1 MLKDKRGSGVRE
13 KIFKV
18 IEASDGNDLWSSLYD
33 YFTMFII
40 IVSLV
45 PLAFKETYRAF
56 EIIDYICVA
65 IFIFDYLL
73 RWLTADL
80 KFGKENVLSFLRYPF
95 SFMALVD
102 LISILP
108 SLTILNASFKL
119 LRIFRLIRAF
129 RVFRVFK
136 AVRYSKS
143 IRIIADVLKNSK
155 RALASVG
162 TFAIGYILVSALV
175 IFNVEPESFDN
186 FFEAVYW
193 AIVSLTAVGYGDI
206 YPVSVAGQVVTM
218 ISSLFGIAI
227 IALPSGIITA
237 GYMKEIEAQ
246 RTETAAKSQKEEK
259 AEHDGQDDREREEPA
274 EKEVQEWSAPNAQAV
289 DFRQEGSAP
298 AEHAGDSREGGGPE
312 GQESVG

>member
-1 MLKDKRGSGVRE
+1 MRE

-33 YFTMFII
+33 YFTMCII
-40 IVSLV
+40 ILSLV
-45 PLAFKETYRAF
+45 PLAFKESYKAF
-56 EIIDYICVA
+56 EIIDYVCVA
-65 IFIFDYLL
+65 IFIIDYLL
-73 RWLTADL
+73 RWLTADY
-80 KFGKENVLSFLRYPF
+80 KFGKKNALSFLRYPF
-95 SFMALVD
+95 CFMALID

-108 SLTILNASFKL
+108 SLTVLNASFKL
-119 LRIFRLIRAF
+119 LRLFRLIRAF

-136 AVRYSKS
+136 VFRYSKS

-162 TFAIGYILVSALV
+162 TFALGYILVSALI

-193 AIVSLTAVGYGDI
+193 ATVSLTTVGYGDI
-206 YPVSVAGQVVTM
+206 YPVSAAGQVVTM

-237 GYMKEIEAQ
+237 GYMNEIEAQ
-246 RTETAAKSQKEEK
+246 HTETDSSEPTKRRQDLADGEQANHPSVDYDKI
-259 AEHDGQDDREREEPA
+259 EHKD
-274 EKEVQEWSAPNAQAV
+274 VS
-289 DFRQEGSAP
+289 
-298 AEHAGDSREGGGPE
+298 
-312 GQESVG
+312 